1 MGWSQPATYHVE
13 TARIKPGTLSLREQ
27 HTLSDIVAI
36 RLLAFVII
44 PGKLV
49 TGVCFPQ
56 YPVSD
61 RCPHITMLEQGWQGK
76 HMSRKVMHAITK
88 TSPFQ
93 ELYNELKVYG
103 KNRGDEMIIRG
114 EIQITQEEDGLQQ
127 CYFVLVPKP
136 PVIKGK
142 VKVFY

>member
-1 MGWSQPATYHVE
+1 MVNI
-13 TARIKPGTLSLREQ
+13 RI
-27 HTLSDIVAI
+27 
-36 RLLAFVII
+36 LAFVII

-61 RCPHITMLEQGWQGK
+61 RCPHITMLEQGWRGAE
-76 HMSRKVMHAITK
+76 MSRKVMYALTK

-103 KNRGDEMIIRG
+103 KNRGDEMIIKG
-114 EIQITQEEDGLQQ
+114 ELQITPDEDGL
-127 CYFVLVPKP
+127 
-136 PVIKGK
+136 
-142 VKVFY
+142 

>member
-1 MGWSQPATYHVE
+1 M
-13 TARIKPGTLSLREQ
+13 TLLKD
-27 HTLSDIVAI
+27 HTLSDFIDV

-49 TGVCFPQ
+49 TGVCFPK

-61 RCPHITMLEQGWQGK
+61 RCPHITMLEQEWSGQE
-76 HMSRKVMHAITK
+76 MSKKVMHALTK

-103 KNRGDEMIIRG
+103 RNRGDEMIIRG
-114 EIQITQEEDGLQQ
+114 ELQITPDEDGLQQ
-127 CYFVLVPKP
+127 CYFVLIPQP
-136 PVIKGK
+136 PIIKGR